1 MHSAD
6 FQHLADECT
15 GPPDRQDAVLRMT
28 KQSWIADT
36 EKASLHLSGRSFYDA
51 VEDCKEL

>member
-1 MHSAD
+1 MHFVD

-28 KQSWIADT
+28 KQSSIADT
-36 EKASLHLSGRSFYDA
+36 EKASLHLSGRSFFDA